1 MGNCT
6 ILSCSLVPLYRKV
19 FWLVYLL
26 WVGIKLHLGN
36 RPPTTIPPAISP
48 QVSEWMSEWVSGS
61 QVYLS
66 NSPTTTQHCISLES
80 TPHIR
85 LRNDGHLCFYD
96 SFSQGSHCTAC
107 TKHWP
112 NIVVNLACGHS
123 DLNSPAPHCATHC
136 FYAKSST
143 GQNKID
149 GCLRPRP
156 PRSQLASIPDPRP
169 FLIHSDP
176 ESFSFARLTDLLV
189 FMYSDVHLCPDQWFP
204 VQKLCSQNILN
215 NGPHNGFFSIFFGKK
230 QPGVKSRSQS
240 KFALTVFHTIHGEE
254 KKKNHANAIH
264 INNSTRTLNECIHL
278 LYKND

>member
-1 MGNCT
+1 MTCRSWFLSTFDKKAPGFSWCATCVQRWNDISKTNVCETFRTVTLQNERVCFPAEYCISVFVFGSTDIVAMGNCT

-85 LRNDGHLCFYD
+85 LRNNGHLCFYD

-189 FMYSDVHLCPDQWFP
+189 FVYSDVHL
-204 VQKLCSQNILN
+204 
-215 NGPHNGFFSIFFGKK
+215 G
-230 QPGVKSRSQS
+230 
-240 KFALTVFHTIHGEE
+240 
-254 KKKNHANAIH
+254 
-264 INNSTRTLNECIHL
+264 
-278 LYKND
+278 

>member
-1 MGNCT
+1 MTCRSWFLSTLDKKAPGFSWCATCVQRWNDISKTNVCETFRTVTLQNERVCFPAEYCISVFVFGSTDIVAMGNCT

-66 NSPTTTQHCISLES
+66 NSPTTTQRCISLES
-80 TPHIR
+80 TLHIR

-189 FMYSDVHLCPDQWFP
+189 FVYSDVHL
-204 VQKLCSQNILN
+204 
-215 NGPHNGFFSIFFGKK
+215 G
-230 QPGVKSRSQS
+230 
-240 KFALTVFHTIHGEE
+240 
-254 KKKNHANAIH
+254 
-264 INNSTRTLNECIHL
+264 
-278 LYKND
+278 